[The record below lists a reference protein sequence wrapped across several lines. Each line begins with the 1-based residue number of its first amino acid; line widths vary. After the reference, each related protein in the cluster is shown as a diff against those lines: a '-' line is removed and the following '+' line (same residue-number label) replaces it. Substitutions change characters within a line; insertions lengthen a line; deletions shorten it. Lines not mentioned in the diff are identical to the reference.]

1 MAYKFSRKAE
11 EDLEVLTAHG
21 IEQFG
26 VAQAKRYYLG
36 LIEALEFL
44 STYPQAAKAR
54 PELGRTT
61 RGHPYRSHMIFYRP
75 DDGDILIQRIRH
87 GREDWLADATE

>member
-26 VAQAKRYYLG
+26 FAQAKRYYLG

-44 STYPQAAKAR
+44 STYPQAAKGR

-61 RGHPYRSHMIFYRP
+61 RGDLPPSAPSITMRALGVDS
-75 DDGDILIQRIRH
+75 
-87 GREDWLADATE
+87 